1 MFILNHHKSLANHF
15 LAELRDVNQQGDR
28 LRFRKNL
35 ERLGE
40 VLAYEISKELNYT
53 SSSVQSPLQ
62 TSSAELL
69 VSQPVI
75 IPILR
80 AGIPFFQGF
89 LNFYD
94 RADCG
99 FIGAYR
105 KESGGHKAEVEVD
118 FGYMAAPD
126 INGKEVIMVDPMLAT
141 GKSFVESYKQVLEK
155 GMPTRIHVAAVI
167 AAPEGIE
174 YIKQHITVKHKIWIC
189 ALDEKLNNKFY
200 IVPGLGDAGDL
211 AYGTKQ

>member
-1 MFILNHHKSLANHF
+1 MFILNHQKTLANQF
-15 LAELRDVNQQGDR
+15 LAELRDVNQQRDR

-40 VLAYEISKELNYT
+40 VLAYEISKDLNYS
-53 SSSVQSPLQ
+53 SSSVQSPIQ
-62 TSSAELL
+62 ETSAELL
-69 VSQPVI
+69 VSQPII

-80 AGIPFFQGF
+80 AAIPFFQGF
-89 LNFYD
+89 INYYD

-105 KESGGHKAEVEVD
+105 KESGSQQSEVEID
-118 FGYMAAPD
+118 FGYLAAPD
-126 INGKEVIMVDPMLAT
+126 IRGKEVIMVDPMLAT
-141 GKSFVESYKQVLEK
+141 GKSFVESYNQLLEK
-155 GMPTRIHVAAVI
+155 GKPSKIHFAAVI

-174 YIKQHITVKHKIWIC
+174 YIKQHITVAYKIWIC
-189 ALDEKLNNKFY
+189 ALDEKLNDKYY

-211 AYGTKQ
+211 AYGPKQ